1 MLRIQLHIEGMN
13 WFSPK
18 GYDANAG
25 ACYADK

>member
-1 MLRIQLHIEGMN
+1 MLRIQSHIEMAN
-13 WFSPK
+13 SFSPK